1 MIKTKM
7 SQFRQRHICFDK
19 TNYSF
24 FYSFKRI
31 YQVTSSK
38 MMLCNWKEQYGNLS
52 INMLRIIIKV
62 CKFLLDLDYEFV
74 YLLQKMRGH
83 DCFYVAYIFTSF
95 QQCVILTCIYRRL
108 FFIIFFN
115 KDDDRNVQE
124 DGEIQGFYQELTAPR
139 ASRAMI
145 GSGGCG
151 MNV

>member
-1 MIKTKM
+1 
-7 SQFRQRHICFDK
+7 
-19 TNYSF
+19 
-24 FYSFKRI
+24 
-31 YQVTSSK
+31 
-38 MMLCNWKEQYGNLS
+38 
-52 INMLRIIIKV
+52 MLRIIIKV

-83 DCFYVAYIFTSF
+83 DCFYVAYFFTSF
-95 QQCVILTCIYRRL
+95 LAMRNSYMYLQMT

>member
-1 MIKTKM
+1 M
-7 SQFRQRHICFDK
+7 
-19 TNYSF
+19 
-24 FYSFKRI
+24 
-31 YQVTSSK
+31 
-38 MMLCNWKEQYGNLS
+38 
-52 INMLRIIIKV
+52 
-62 CKFLLDLDYEFV
+62 
-74 YLLQKMRGH
+74 YLQM
-83 DCFYVAYIFTSF
+83 T
-95 QQCVILTCIYRRL
+95 